1 MVVMAADMTRHQHRH
16 SRRMR
21 TRYTKENDGNTRR
34 QQIRTHIGR
43 ALASFCVMCISLA
56 ALVRLT
62 RINPYDTIDDPSLSS
77 IDDYAQNRAAVLT
90 QRYRHKY
97 RNSNDSNAKRSYHKD
112 IPIPKTDREKVD
124 LILSG
129 KFQLVNLEI
138 DKLGTQRKSGYEGV
152 KGHFCNLDWSQY
164 KSDPSSIPMF
174 KDLVKPCNARNS
186 FTYDLKEIVNLATA
200 MDNPDIHAMEPSGF
214 IFHESRCGSTLVAN
228 ALTAMDPEQH
238 RVYSE
243 SRPLIRAIRACGI
256 GGKECPSQVGVELI
270 QDVVYIMGRTRDSLE
285 KGLFFKIQSLGTKY
299 IDVVLE
305 AFPNTPW
312 IFVYREPVQI
322 ITSQLKHGV
331 KKANCVKQYG
341 HISHEKKLFLTSI
354 GRSEKE
360 LSPVE
365 KCAVHL
371 STICDAAIV
380 AISRS
385 KGKGIRISYDNIV
398 NKLIEDVIPR
408 HFLIAITDERRER
421 IIDVSGK
428 YSKGRAHKAGE
439 WKEDSKDKEELATSE
454 IRQASKIF
462 LYDSYNTLENL

>member
-1 MVVMAADMTRHQHRH
+1 MILM
-16 SRRMR
+16 RRGKNYKALIYL
-21 TRYTKENDGNTRR
+21 RYTR
-34 QQIRTHIGR
+34 
-43 ALASFCVMCISLA
+43 F
-56 ALVRLT
+56 RLLSIIFIIIPT
-62 RINPYDTIDDPSLSS
+62 KPSL
-77 IDDYAQNRAAVLT
+77 
-90 QRYRHKY
+90 
-97 RNSNDSNAKRSYHKD
+97 RSYHKD

-312 IFVYREPVQI
+312 IFVYRDPVQI
-322 ITSQLKHGV
+322 MMSQLALGIRRAVCIRQLALHLPV
-331 KKANCVKQYG
+331 STNT
-341 HISHEKKLFLTSI
+341 FLTSI
-354 GRSEKE
+354 GRNMKD

-365 KCAVHL
+365 KCAVQL
-371 STICDAAIV
+371 STLCNAAIA
-380 AISRS
+380 AITRSKGMGIGVNYENLVNKLIDDVIPNHLNALMTEEGRQRIIDISGHYS
-385 KGKGIRISYDNIV
+385 KGKGKRKRD
-398 NKLIEDVIPR
+398 
-408 HFLIAITDERRER
+408 
-421 IIDVSGK
+421 
-428 YSKGRAHKAGE
+428 
-439 WKEDSKDKEELATSE
+439 WKEDSERKEEKATPE
-454 IRQASKIF
+454 IREACDTF
-462 LYDSYNTLENL
+462 LYQSFNTLEYRENKRNI